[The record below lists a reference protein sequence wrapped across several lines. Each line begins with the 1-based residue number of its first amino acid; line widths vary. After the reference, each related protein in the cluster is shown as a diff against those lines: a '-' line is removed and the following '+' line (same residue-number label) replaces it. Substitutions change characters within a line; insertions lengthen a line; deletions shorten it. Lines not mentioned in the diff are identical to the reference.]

1 MAVFTEA
8 RHARYI
14 IGKCRKGAD
23 LLEEITSLCAAEG
36 VKLGRVEA
44 LGAVQKARLAFYD
57 QAARQYRSLELDEP
71 LEITS
76 LVGNVSLKDGHPI
89 VHAHVTLADAE
100 GRAHGGHLVP
110 GTIVFACE
118 FCIQAMEGA
127 ELTRGLDEQ
136 THLPLWKM
144 D

>member
-1 MAVFTEA
+1 MPLFRQAK
-8 RHARYI
+8 HARYI

-44 LGAVQKARLAFYD
+44 LGAAQKARLAFYD
-57 QAARQYRSLELDEP
+57 QEAREYRFFELDGP
-71 LEITS
+71 LEITN
-76 LVGNVSLKDGHPI
+76 LVGNVSLKDGEPI

-100 GRAHGGHLVP
+100 GKAYGGHLVP

-118 FCIQAMEGA
+118 FCVQALEGP
-127 ELTRGLDEQ
+127 ELARGSDEQ
-136 THLPLWKM
+136 TGLPLWQL
-144 D
+144 